1 MTFNWQQK
9 GWPKAT
15 VNTAALRDE
24 LDAFKVALRYA
35 KKLLGTPQGPG
46 AEAGP
51 VRGVPTM
58 PPAPPSII
66 VRPEHGACMGDQTAE
81 DFARMASAMLH

>member
-1 MTFNWQQK
+1 MSGHDTGKNAEAF
-9 GWPKAT
+9 
-15 VNTAALRDE
+15 AAMFG
-24 LDAFKVALRYA
+24 AGA
-35 KKLLGTPQGPG
+35 TPQGPG

-66 VRPEHGACMGDQTAE
+66 VRPEHGARMGDQTAE
-81 DFARMASAMLH
+81 DFARMASMMLH